1 MATPRLDTY
10 AARRA
15 AAGWTPKAIAAAA
28 GVSLRAAY
36 RYRDITAVQ
45 TVRVGDQ
52 EADFAIWKVG
62 PPSRV
67 SEWRPV

>member
-1 MATPRLDTY
+1 MARTKLDAY
-10 AARRA
+10 LAKRA
-15 AAGWTPKAIAAAA
+15 GAGWLPKALAVAG
-28 GVSLRAAY
+28 GVSLRTAY
-36 RYRDITAVQ
+36 RYRDVVGVQ

-62 PPSRV
+62 PPSRL